1 MYDYQVKGM
10 TCGHCVKAVTNAVK
24 EVDASAEVKI
34 DLETGRVQVNSA
46 LASDKL
52 SAAIT
57 EAGYEVVAAR

>member
-10 TCGHCVKAVTNAVK
+10 TCGHCVKAVTNAVQ

-57 EAGYEVVAAR
+57 EAGYEVVAAH

>member
-34 DLETGRVQVNSA
+34 DLETGQVQVNSA

>member
-34 DLETGRVQVNSA
+34 DLEAGRVQVNST
-46 LASDKL
+46 LASDRL

>member
-34 DLETGRVQVNSA
+34 DLETGQVQVNSA

-57 EAGYEVVAAR
+57 EAGYEVVATH